1 MLFLLK
7 FSYFTTIL
15 NRFGVIAF
23 NVLMLVGCVLSA
35 AVMGTDILVVLATDK
50 VTLKPILFILVNFL
64 LVGIVLLVLAP
75 IKASHSSGASDHR
88 PPSTTSGVLLH
99 CPLSPVWC
107 MCTGLTLSQPH
118 S

>member
-7 FSYFTTIL
+7 FSSVTVSL
-15 NRFGVIAF
+15 NMFGVIAF
-23 NVLMLVGCVLSA
+23 NVLMLVGCILTA
-35 AVMGTDILVVLATDK
+35 AVMDTDIRVVLATDK

-64 LVGIVLLVLAP
+64 LVGIVLLVLAH
-75 IKASHSSGASDHR
+75 IKASHSSGAGEHR
-88 PPSTTSGVLLH
+88 PPSTTSGVLHH

-107 MCTGLTLSQPH
+107 MCTGLTLAQPH